1 VVAVSCAVP
10 DGLYRMQTTQ
20 IDLGPQVEV
29 LKRVVAGVRDDQL
42 DDPTPSTDTTVAVLL
57 DHIAGLAVG
66 LRLSAEKNPDPN
78 PPSASAD
85 HLPPQW
91 RTVIPAELDALVAAW
106 SRPEA
111 WEGETAAGGVSM
123 PAAGIGLVTT
133 DEVLVHGWDLA
144 VATGQEF
151 EADPAAVEGATAFAS
166 EVAAGPPAPGLFG
179 PPVPVP
185 DDAPPLHRLLGLT
198 GRDPDW
204 RPPARASE
212 RRQ

>member
-1 VVAVSCAVP
+1 
-10 DGLYRMQTTQ
+10 MQTTQ
-20 IDLGPQVEV
+20 LDLGPQVDV

-42 DDPTPSTDTTVAVLL
+42 AQPTPCSGNSVAAVL
-57 DHIAGLAVG
+57 DHVAGLAVG

-78 PPSASAD
+78 PPSASAE

-106 SRPEA
+106 RQPEA
-111 WEGETAAGGVSM
+111 WQGETAAGGVPMS
-123 PAAGIGLVTT
+123 AAEIGHVTA

-151 EADPAAVEGATAFAS
+151 EADPEVLEAATRFAS
-166 EVAAGPPAPGLFG
+166 AVAEQAPDGVPGLYG
-179 PPVPVP
+179 PRVPVP

-198 GRDPDW
+198 GRDPGW
-204 RPPARASE
+204 RPD
-212 RRQ
+212 